1 MNITVLI
8 LYLYKHKVLWLR
20 LKNKF
25 NSDSNMTISKAFN
38 LMKGRLNN
46 ISLFW
51 KVWICHILIYFLV
64 LIIFLII
71 KDGKTDDGIFRN
83 DILLLLLRSTIIGLF
98 GILDGIGGL
107 VIISMITMYLIN
119 LYFQKFYIS
128 YILSLALTYP
138 LFMQFCNEGYGS
150 NTITVI
156 CLIITII
163 LNMVIFRKHIIN
175 T

>member
-1 MNITVLI
+1 
-8 LYLYKHKVLWLR
+8 
-20 LKNKF
+20 
-25 NSDSNMTISKAFN
+25 MTISKAFT
-38 LMKGRLNN
+38 LIKGRLNN

-51 KVWICHILIYFLV
+51 KVWICHILIYFLL

-71 KDGKTDDGIFRN
+71 KEGKAEDGIFHN
-83 DILLLLLRSTIIGLF
+83 NILLLLLRSTIIGLF

-138 LFMQFCNEGYGS
+138 VFMQFCNEGYGS
-150 NTITVI
+150 NA
-156 CLIITII
+156 ITII
-163 LNMVIFRKHIIN
+163 CLVITIIINMVIFRKHII
-175 T
+175 TT